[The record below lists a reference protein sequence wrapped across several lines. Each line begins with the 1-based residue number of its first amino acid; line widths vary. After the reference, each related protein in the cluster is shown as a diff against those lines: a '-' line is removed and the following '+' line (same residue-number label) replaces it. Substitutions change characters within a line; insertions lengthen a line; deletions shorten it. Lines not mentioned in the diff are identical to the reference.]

1 MKLRA
6 PMVPLITIDPY
17 FSVWSRDE
25 NINFNFTE
33 HWTNKSNSI
42 IGTVLIDEK
51 EYLFLGYDRDILKLD
66 QKSLDIDAFSTTVQ
80 MENDV
85 ISLNLKFTSS
95 VLIND
100 LELLTRPVSYLAVD
114 YKLKD
119 GKNHNVKI
127 DIRVS
132 DELCLNEAG
141 QNDVIKEDV
150 KIDNLA
156 GMKMGNVEQ

>member
-1 MKLRA
+1 M
-6 PMVPLITIDPY
+6 
-17 FSVWSRDE
+17 
-25 NINFNFTE
+25 
-33 HWTNKSNSI
+33 
-42 IGTVLIDEK
+42 
-51 EYLFLGYDRDILKLD
+51 
-66 QKSLDIDAFSTTVQ
+66 
-80 MENDV
+80 
-85 ISLNLKFTSS
+85 
-95 VLIND
+95 LIND

-156 GMKMGNVEQ
+156 GMKMGNVEQNPLHKSGDDIRIDWGLYFFNA